1 MKTITAILV
10 AAAASAALASCP
22 SMCSGHGACT
32 TDDQCRCWK
41 GFEGYDCSQR
51 ACPVVEA
58 WAVDDPENPHSY
70 AECAGKGI
78 CDKTTGT
85 CQCFDGYEGRGCE
98 RSACP
103 NSCSG
108 HGKCRML
115 ADLDSYSGAKLAAPG
130 SWNAYSWDEKA
141 ILSCECDGGYTGP
154 DCSQRI
160 CPHGDDPMT
169 VCESGN
175 TEQVQK
181 VTFSFYGDHSDPAFA
196 NAKLQN
202 TDYALQFKSYA
213 GETFY
218 TATVRKLFGDNTDD
232 TASSTLWGAPITGT
246 NAEGDLEDA
255 LKGIPNFRIRDVT
268 VSSGFVAG
276 TDLTVS
282 YYVTFHHETAEGNNF
297 GQQNLLMCPHSR
309 EVGTDMTTYGCG
321 AAGCRP
327 KIQQPRIVSA
337 MGAAGTGSNFAD
349 AASTISF
356 SKNSVLTCPVGA
368 TCSGATSTQYQGS
381 VSIVTAED
389 GSDFRVWAKG
399 AGVTTAKLVADTAAA
414 ASDDMAGALDVVGS
428 TYTFLGMLKDFP
440 VVSTDRYAVDISSV
454 MADTTVEIN
463 SAGLSGVIV
472 NEFELAFITVQCEE
486 TTDVTI
492 DGADGFNNIDVENIE
507 CSGRGVCDRATGTC
521 GCFEGYTGLACGEQ
535 TILI

>member
-1 MKTITAILV
+1 M
-10 AAAASAALASCP
+10 
-22 SMCSGHGACT
+22 
-32 TDDQCRCWK
+32 
-41 GFEGYDCSQR
+41 
-51 ACPVVEA
+51 
-58 WAVDDPENPHSY
+58 DDPENPHSY

-115 ADLDSYSGAKLAAPG
+115 ADLDSYSGAKLAAG

-181 VTFSFYGDHSDPAFA
+181 VTFSFHGDHSDAAFA

-218 TATVRKLFGDNTDD
+218 TATVGKLFGEYADGAA
-232 TASSTLWGAPITGT
+232 TASLHTAAGTVNALGAGGATDSD
-246 NAEGDLEDA
+246 AAEDA
-255 LKGIPNFRIRDVT
+255 LAAALEGVPNFRIRDVT
-268 VSSGFVAG
+268 VSSDSAADADVFPDTTSTATGM
-276 TDLTVS
+276 TVS

-327 KIQQPRIVSA
+327 KITQPRFVSA

-381 VSIVTAED
+381 VSIVTVED

-399 AGVTTAKLVADTAAA
+399 AGVTTAKLAADTAAA
-414 ASDDMAGALDVVGS
+414 ASDDLAGALGVVGS

-440 VVSTDRYAVDISSV
+440 VVSGTTYAVDISSV
-454 MADTTVEIN
+454 MADTTVEIDSTN
-463 SAGLSGVIV
+463 LGSSGTGTEDVD
-472 NEFELAFITVQCEE
+472 EFELAFITVQCEE
-486 TTDVTI
+486 TTDATI